1 MLKVFESCTRREQSR
16 RFSSHFALLN
26 APETGFEPVTNRL
39 TGDCSTAE
47 LLRNDSRCMKNVAY
61 LASEIKNTLNIE
73 VYRARLSTLVFLR
86 VLVGVIILV
95 SYQIKYMQNRSSN
108 PISSLLTAII
118 FLVFIGY
125 SLSKANIVS
134 GASLFL
140 WAVLIFVIVV
150 VISGLRIIDQ
160 YDRAVV
166 LTLGKYTSTRQPGL
180 TWIMIGFQRMIKIDM
195 RITTTDIP
203 QQEVITKDNVP
214 VGINAVVYFQVQSAE
229 NAILNIKDYTL
240 AVSQY
245 AQAALRDVIGGIELD
260 PLLSE
265 REKIAEEIQK
275 IVSAATQSWGILVT
289 DIKIQ
294 DIELPADMKRV
305 MAKQAESERER
316 RAIIIRAEGEFQAS
330 QKLAQA
336 ANILG
341 ATHGGLSMR
350 TLQTIEKINPDPSKT
365 VIFALPVEV
374 LEGIKAIS
382 QSVRSNKETSH

>member
-1 MLKVFESCTRREQSR
+1 MENNP
-16 RFSSHFALLN
+16 SSALGSLVSVLFFVGFIGLLLVQTGVISGFALL
-26 APETGFEPVTNRL
+26 FWL
-39 TGDCSTAE
+39 
-47 LLRNDSRCMKNVAY
+47 
-61 LASEIKNTLNIE
+61 
-73 VYRARLSTLVFLR
+73 
-86 VLVGVIILV
+86 IIL
-95 SYQIKYMQNRSSN
+95 
-108 PISSLLTAII
+108 
-118 FLVFIGY
+118 FLVIM
-125 SLSKANIVS
+125 
-134 GASLFL
+134 
-140 WAVLIFVIVV
+140 
-150 VISGLRIIDQ
+150 GLAGIRIIDQ
-160 YDRAVV
+160 YNRGVV
-166 LTLGKYTSTRQPGL
+166 LTLGKYTETKQPGL
-180 TWIMIGFQRMIKIDM
+180 NWIMIGFQRMISIDM

-214 VGINAVVYFQVQSAE
+214 VGINAVVYFQVESAE
-229 NAILNIKDYTL
+229 KAILNIKDYTL

-265 REKIAEEIQK
+265 REQIAEEIQK

-330 QKLAQA
+330 ARLAEA
-336 ANILG
+336 AKALSSVP
-341 ATHGGLSMR
+341 GGLSMR

-374 LEGIKAIS
+374 LEGVKALAQTIAPK
-382 QSVRSNKETSH
+382 Q

>member
-1 MLKVFESCTRREQSR
+1 METVLI
-16 RFSSHFALLN
+16 
-26 APETGFEPVTNRL
+26 APV
-39 TGDCSTAE
+39 
-47 LLRNDSRCMKNVAY
+47 
-61 LASEIKNTLNIE
+61 
-73 VYRARLSTLVFLR
+73 
-86 VLVGVIILV
+86 VIIF
-95 SYQIKYMQNRSSN
+95 
-108 PISSLLTAII
+108 
-118 FLVFIGY
+118 FLVIT
-125 SLSKANIVS
+125 
-134 GASLFL
+134 
-140 WAVLIFVIVV
+140 
-150 VISGLRIIDQ
+150 GLKIIDQ
-160 YDRAVV
+160 YERGIV
-166 LTLGKYTSTRQPGL
+166 LTLGKYSGTLQPGL
-180 TWIMIGFQRMIKIDM
+180 NWIMPIFQRMIKIDM

-229 NAILNIKDYTL
+229 KAILNIKDYTL

-275 IVSAATQSWGILVT
+275 IVSAATFAWGILVT

-330 QKLAQA
+330 QRLAQA
-336 ANILG
+336 AQILT
-341 ATHGGLSMR
+341 ASNGGISMR

-365 VIFALPVEV
+365 VIFALPVEI
-374 LEGIKAIS
+374 LEGFKNLA
-382 QSVRSNKETSH
+382 QAVKPK

>member
-1 MLKVFESCTRREQSR
+1 MEILLIW
-16 RFSSHFALLN
+16 ALGIVVLFILF
-26 APETGFEPVTNRL
+26 G
-39 TGDCSTAE
+39 
-47 LLRNDSRCMKNVAY
+47 
-61 LASEIKNTLNIE
+61 
-73 VYRARLSTLVFLR
+73 LR
-86 VLVGVIILV
+86 VI
-95 SYQIKYMQNRSSN
+95 N
-108 PISSLLTAII
+108 
-118 FLVFIGY
+118 
-125 SLSKANIVS
+125 
-134 GASLFL
+134 
-140 WAVLIFVIVV
+140 
-150 VISGLRIIDQ
+150 Q
-160 YDRAVV
+160 YERAVV
-166 LTLGKYTSTRQPGL
+166 LTLGKYTTTRQPGL
-180 TWIMIGFQRMIKIDM
+180 TWVFIGLQRMIKIDM

-214 VGINAVVYFQVQSAE
+214 VGINAVVYFQVKSAE

-260 PLLSE
+260 SLLSE
-265 REKIAEEIQK
+265 REHIAEEIQK
-275 IVSAATQSWGILVT
+275 IVVEATQSWGILVT

-330 QKLAQA
+330 ERLAQA
-336 ANILG
+336 ASVLSS
-341 ATHGGLSMR
+341 TPGGLSMR

-382 QSVRSNKETSH
+382 KTVNSK

>member
-1 MLKVFESCTRREQSR
+1 
-16 RFSSHFALLN
+16 
-26 APETGFEPVTNRL
+26 
-39 TGDCSTAE
+39 
-47 LLRNDSRCMKNVAY
+47 
-61 LASEIKNTLNIE
+61 
-73 VYRARLSTLVFLR
+73 
-86 VLVGVIILV
+86 LV

>member
-1 MLKVFESCTRREQSR
+1 MGSVI
-16 RFSSHFALLN
+16 FALL
-26 APETGFEPVTNRL
+26 
-39 TGDCSTAE
+39 
-47 LLRNDSRCMKNVAY
+47 
-61 LASEIKNTLNIE
+61 
-73 VYRARLSTLVFLR
+73 
-86 VLVGVIILV
+86 
-95 SYQIKYMQNRSSN
+95 
-108 PISSLLTAII
+108 
-118 FLVFIGY
+118 
-125 SLSKANIVS
+125 
-134 GASLFL
+134 
-140 WAVLIFVIVV
+140 VIVV
-150 VISGLRIIDQ
+150 VFIVLPGLRVIDQ
-160 YDRAVV
+160 YERAVI
-166 LTLGKYTSTRQPGL
+166 LTLGRYAGTKQPGL
-180 TWIMIGFQRMIKIDM
+180 NWILIGFQRMIKIDM

-275 IVSAATQSWGILVT
+275 IVSSATQSWGILVT

-316 RAIIIRAEGEFQAS
+316 RAVIIRAEGEFQAS
-330 QKLAQA
+330 ERLAQA
-336 ANILG
+336 AQALSSIP
-341 ATHGGLSMR
+341 GGLSMR

-374 LEGIKAIS
+374 MEGIKAIS
-382 QSVRSNKETSH
+382 GFVKK